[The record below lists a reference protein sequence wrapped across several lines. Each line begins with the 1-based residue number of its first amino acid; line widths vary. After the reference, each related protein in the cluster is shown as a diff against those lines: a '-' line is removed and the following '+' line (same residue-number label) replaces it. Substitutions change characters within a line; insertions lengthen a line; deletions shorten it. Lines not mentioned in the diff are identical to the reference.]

1 MTDVSEGSVYL
12 YEDDWRV
19 GVRLWGEAN
28 GYVELV
34 YQEYKESNHEDK
46 AVVLLSKEQLNKL
59 YKAAMFL
66 IDMES
71 ENER

>member
-28 GYVELV
+28 GCVEIV
-34 YQEYKESNHEDK
+34 YQEYEESEHKDK
-46 AVVLLSKEQLNKL
+46 AVVLLSKEQLEKL

-66 IDMES
+66 IDMEND
-71 ENER
+71 NER